1 MTGPRR
7 VEVVDADPA
16 WPAAFAAE
24 AGRIRPALGPVYV
37 AIHHVG
43 STSVPELAAKPGI
56 DMLLEVESLD
66 ALDAAADAVEGLGY
80 EGLGEFG
87 LAGRRYFRKQ
97 SPAGVRTHHVH
108 AYETGD

>member
-24 AGRIRPALGPVYV
+24 AGRIRAALGPVYV
-37 AIHHVG
+37 AIHHIG
-43 STSVPELAAKPGI
+43 STSVPELAAKPVI

-66 ALDAAADAVEGLGY
+66 QLDAAAGALEGTGY

-87 LAGRRYFRKQ
+87 LPGRRYFRRD
-97 SPAGVRTHHVH
+97 SP
-108 AYETGD
+108 